1 MVASSHRQADKL
13 TVSNQLLTFGF
24 GSRRCIGY
32 ELALLSL
39 TLACACIVRNFE
51 GRVATTGK
59 AAAPLDYFVIYT
71 TCGELKIENMKRR
84 L

>member
-1 MVASSHRQADKL
+1 
-13 TVSNQLLTFGF
+13 LTFGY

-32 ELALLSL
+32 ELAWLAL
-39 TLACACIVRNFE
+39 TLASASIVRNFE
-51 GRVATTGK
+51 GRVATTVK

-71 TCGELKIENMKRR
+71 TCGELKVENMKRR